1 MVLYILR
8 LKSKMHEVL
17 SHELLSSSTLILTTA
32 PRQTSISLDHK
43 FIPYFHNEK
52 HINVRFY
59 NMDDL
64 QIKLPPIKPNIL
76 LILLS
81 LMA

>member
-1 MVLYILR
+1 
-8 LKSKMHEVL
+8 MHEAL
-17 SHELLSSSTLILTTA
+17 FHELLSSSTFILTTA
-32 PRQTSISLDHK
+32 PQHTSILLDHK
-43 FIPYFHNEK
+43 FIPRFHNEK
-52 HINVRFY
+52 HINVIFY